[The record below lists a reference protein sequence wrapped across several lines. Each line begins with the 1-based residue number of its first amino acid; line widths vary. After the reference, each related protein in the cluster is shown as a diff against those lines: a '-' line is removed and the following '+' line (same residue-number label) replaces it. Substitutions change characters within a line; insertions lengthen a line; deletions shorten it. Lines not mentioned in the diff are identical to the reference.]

1 MEGQVCSF
9 NWEPF
14 KALYRRA
21 HPFNLPAQPFN
32 LSISD
37 KLWTL
42 EKNKGHFIIPEF
54 NSSIIKWPLFFSKVH
69 SLSDIDRLKGC
80 AGRLKGCALRYW
92 LQKKSMCTGIDILL
106 IDTKWCNTICPHVKT
121 PNKRQK
127 RFCGFLDRV
136 NRDPYPVLRVRLGGR
151 GLPVAKISD
160 L

>member
-1 MEGQVCSF
+1 MCKS
-9 NWEPF
+9 
-14 KALYRRA
+14 YRRA

-80 AGRLKGCALRYW
+80 AGRLKGCALRYY
-92 LQKKSMCTGIDILL
+92 LHTLDMVLG
-106 IDTKWCNTICPHVKT
+106 TKN
-121 PNKRQK
+121 
-127 RFCGFLDRV
+127 FLC
-136 NRDPYPVLRVRLGGR
+136 DPPYKGVP
-151 GLPVAKISD
+151 
-160 L
+160 

>member
-1 MEGQVCSF
+1 MVRDLFSF
-9 NWEPF
+9 TVFCNPSNF
-14 KALYRRA
+14 CMIRYRRA

-80 AGRLKGCALRYW
+80 AGRLKGCALRYSN
-92 LQKKSMCTGIDILL
+92 KSML
-106 IDTKWCNTICPHVKT
+106 KQNTLPIFLPI
-121 PNKRQK
+121 
-127 RFCGFLDRV
+127 FLD
-136 NRDPYPVLRVRLGGR
+136 NFH
-151 GLPVAKISD
+151 SSS
-160 L
+160 